1 MLKETARWLAFSLT
15 CALGSA
21 GLGWLAPAMPLKSW
35 IGGVALLTA
44 WLLLPL
50 AAVLVPMLGLR
61 RVPRAQRK
69 MAWQLIVPVVAG
81 VALGV
86 VALEAGQQS
95 ALAERGRWTTA
106 TVVDIEDARTDRCT
120 LQRRADGTRISPT
133 LSESDG
139 CRSVS
144 KGDILRVRYDPEGV
158 AGPVTDAD
166 TGTES
171 DSYGGLI
178 AGLVLA
184 AVAMG
189 TWGSVRM
196 SRWDRAYAAS

>member
-1 MLKETARWLAFSLT
+1 MSKETARWLAFSLA

-21 GLGWLAPAMPLKSW
+21 GLGWLAPVVPLKSW
-35 IGGVALLTA
+35 VGGAAVLTA
-44 WLLLPL
+44 WFLLPL
-50 AAVLVPMLGLR
+50 ATVLVPMLGLR

-86 VALEAGQQS
+86 VAEEAGQQS

-106 TVVDIEDARTDRCT
+106 TVVDIEDAKTDQCT
-120 LQRRADGTRISPT
+120 LRRRGDGTRISPT
-133 LSESDG
+133 LSEGDG

-166 TGTES
+166 ADS

-189 TWGSVRM
+189 AWGSVRM

>member
-1 MLKETARWLAFSLT
+1 MSKETARWLAFSLT

-35 IGGVALLTA
+35 VGGVAVLTA

-61 RVPRAQRK
+61 RVPRARRK

-81 VALGV
+81 VALGI
-86 VALEAGQQS
+86 VAGEAGQQS

-106 TVVDIEDARTDRCT
+106 TVVDKEDARTDQCT
-120 LQRRADGTRISPT
+120 LQRRTDGTRISPR
-133 LSESDG
+133 LSEGDG

-144 KGDILRVRYDPEGV
+144 KGDTLRVRYDPEGV
-158 AGPVTDAD
+158 AGPVTDVDA
-166 TGTES
+166 ES
-171 DSYGGLI
+171 GSYGGFI

>member
-1 MLKETARWLAFSLT
+1 MSKETARWLAFSLT

-21 GLGWLAPAMPLKSW
+21 GLGWLAPAVPLKSW
-35 IGGVALLTA
+35 VGGAAVLTA

-50 AAVLVPMLGLR
+50 ATVLVPILGLR
-61 RVPRAQRK
+61 RVPRARRK
-69 MAWQLIVPVVAG
+69 LAWQLIVPVVAG

-86 VALEAGQQS
+86 VAGEAGQQS

-106 TVVDIEDARTDRCT
+106 TVVEIEDAKTDQCT
-120 LQRRADGTRISPT
+120 LRRADGTRIAPT
-133 LSESDG
+133 LSEGDG
-139 CRSVS
+139 CRSAS
-144 KGDILRVRYDPEGV
+144 KGDVLRVRYDPEGV

-166 TGTES
+166 TES

-196 SRWDRAYAAS
+196 SRRDRAYAAS

>member
-1 MLKETARWLAFSLT
+1 MSKQTARWLAFSLT

-21 GLGWLAPAMPLKSW
+21 GLGWLAPVLPLKSW
-35 IGGVALLTA
+35 VGGAAVLTA
-44 WLLLPL
+44 WFLLPL
-50 AAVLVPMLGLR
+50 ATVLVPMLGLR
-61 RVPRAQRK
+61 RVPRARRK

-81 VALGV
+81 VGLGV
-86 VALEAGQQS
+86 VAGEAGERS

-106 TVVDIEDARTDRCT
+106 TVVDIEDTKTDQCT
-120 LQRRADGTRISPT
+120 LRRANGTSISPT
-133 LSESDG
+133 LSEGDG

-144 KGDILRVRYDPEGV
+144 KGDTLRVRYDPEGV

-171 DSYGGLI
+171 DSYGGLV
-178 AGLVLA
+178 AALVLA

-196 SRWDRAYAAS
+196 SRWDHAYAAS

>member
-1 MLKETARWLAFSLT
+1 MLKETARWLAFSLV

-21 GLGWLAPAMPLKSW
+21 GLGWLAAAVPLKSW
-35 IGGVALLTA
+35 VGGAAVLTA
-44 WLLLPL
+44 WFLLPL
-50 AAVLVPMLGLR
+50 ATVLVPVLGLR

-69 MAWQLIVPVVAG
+69 MPWQLIVPVVAG

-106 TVVDIEDARTDRCT
+106 TVVDIEDAKTDQCT
-120 LQRRADGTRISPT
+120 LRRADGTRISPR
-133 LSESDG
+133 LSEGDG
-139 CRSVS
+139 CRSAS
-144 KGDILRVRYDPEGV
+144 NGDTLRVRYDPEGV
-158 AGPVTDAD
+158 AGPVTDA
-166 TGTES
+166 ES

-178 AGLVLA
+178 AALILA
-184 AVAMG
+184 AVATG

-196 SRWDRAYAAS
+196 SRWDHAYAAS

>member
-1 MLKETARWLAFSLT
+1 MSKETARWLAFSLT

-21 GLGWLAPAMPLKSW
+21 GLGWLAPALPLKSW
-35 IGGVALLTA
+35 VGGAAVLTA

-50 AAVLVPMLGLR
+50 ATVLVPMLGLR
-61 RVPRAQRK
+61 RVPRARRK

-86 VALEAGQQS
+86 VAGEAGQQS

-106 TVVDIEDARTDRCT
+106 TVVGIEDAKTDQCT
-120 LQRRADGTRISPT
+120 LQRRADGTRISPR
-133 LSESDG
+133 LSEGDG

-144 KGDILRVRYDPEGV
+144 KGDILRVRYDPEGA
-158 AGPVTDAD
+158 AGPVTDV
-166 TGTES
+166 ES

-196 SRWDRAYAAS
+196 SRWDHAYAAS